1 MTLTL
6 EDTLM
11 YGVKGGYMKYSVKE
25 LADLAHVT
33 VKTLHHYHK
42 LGLLM
47 PSEISEAG
55 YRYYGIEELKR
66 LQEILF
72 YKELDIPLA
81 EIKCLM
87 EDASNRLQTLEKQ
100 KELFLQKLERYTKLL
115 ETLNLSLDYSR
126 KGENM
131 DKHLLFKGFNTEE
144 EWQAALEEQ
153 KKHLQKEYQIALDTE
168 TIEVEKMNLLAI
180 EAKNYL
186 DMMAASLKNGVKY
199 NDAIVQ
205 KQVRNHLDFLNKHG
219 HAISEEDYIQ
229 QTKFF
234 LQDDFHRN
242 MLENQQTG
250 LAYYLV
256 AIAENL
262 K

>member
-1 MTLTL
+1 
-6 EDTLM
+6 
-11 YGVKGGYMKYSVKE
+11 MKYSVKE
-25 LADLAHVT
+25 LANLAHVT

-81 EIKCLM
+81 EIKGLM
-87 EDASNRLQTLEKQ
+87 EDASNRMQTLEKQ
-100 KELFLQKLERYTKLL
+100 KELFLQKLDRYAKLL
-115 ETLNLSLDYSR
+115 KTLNLSLDYSR

-144 EWQAALEEQ
+144 EWQTALEEQ
-153 KKHLQKEYQIALDTE
+153 KNHLQKEYQVEFDTQ
-168 TIEVEKMNLLAI
+168 TIEVEKMNQLAI

-186 DMMAASLKNGVKY
+186 NTMAASLRNGVKY
-199 NDAIVQ
+199 NDPIVQ
-205 KQVRNHLDFLNKHG
+205 KQVQNHLDFLNKHG
-219 HAISEEDYIQ
+219 HALSKEDYIQ

-242 MLENQQTG
+242 MLESQQIG

-256 AIAENL
+256 AVAKNL
-262 K
+262 